1 VEETAKRAPTR
12 GDVRRTPP
20 FRCSKGDR
28 EAGSAVFLVPIVF
41 FFFFFFF
48 FFFVVVVFVVVVVP
62 PMITLRLDGAHASD
76 LDTAARLLREGGTV
90 AIPTETVYGLA
101 ARALDEEC
109 VARIFRAKGRPAD
122 NPLILHV
129 SSFDDARPLW
139 DVDEQSRAFVH
150 ARALARHFWP
160 GPLTLVMPSSTIV
173 PLSVRGGLAKVA
185 VRAPRHDV
193 AQALLARVGEPL
205 AAPSANASG
214 RVSPTTAADVLMT
227 LDGRIDA
234 VLDGGA
240 CTVGLESTVVDV
252 DDTGVTILRPGVV
265 TGDMLRDVV
274 ESVRTRDFASPAHL
288 VASPGVRHRHYAPD
302 IAEITIDDVSALHA
316 RLDSHDALLA
326 RAQTFTAEEL
336 RARPRDA
343 LTETLPDDALGFS
356 RALYAALYRI
366 ERAKPE
372 ALRIE
377 RLPDD
382 DGWRAVRD
390 RVARAASRE

>member
-28 EAGSAVFLVPIVF
+28 EAGSAAFFVPF

-48 FFFVVVVFVVVVVP
+48 FPFFFVLVVIVVP
-62 PMITLRLDGAHASD
+62 PMITLRLDGAHTAD
-76 LDTAARLLREGGTV
+76 LDTAAQLLREGGLV
-90 AIPTETVYGLA
+90 AMPTETVYGLA

-109 VARIFRAKGRPAD
+109 VSRIFHAKGRPSD

-129 SSFDDARPLW
+129 ASFDDARPLW
-139 DVDEQSRAFVH
+139 DIDEDSRAFEN
-150 ARALARHFWP
+150 ARALALHFWP
-160 GPLTLVMPSSTIV
+160 GPLTLVLPSSSLV
-173 PLSVRGGLAKVA
+173 PLSVRGGLPKVA
-185 VRAPRHDV
+185 VRVPRHDV
-193 AQALLARVGEPL
+193 AHALLARVGEPL

-240 CTVGLESTVVDV
+240 CAVGLESTVVDV
-252 DDTGVTILRPGVV
+252 DDDGVTILRPGVV
-265 TGDMLRDVV
+265 TREMLRAVVPDVR
-274 ESVRTRDFASPAHL
+274 ERDLASAAHQ
-288 VASPGVRHRHYAPD
+288 VPSPGVRHRHYAPD
-302 IAEITIDDVSALHA
+302 IVEIAIVDDEGLRACIES
-316 RLDSHDALLA
+316 RDAILA
-326 RAQTFTAEEL
+326 RAETLARMPMQN
-336 RARPRDA
+336 RPRGA
-343 LTETLPDDALGFS
+343 VSEALPDDVLGFS

-382 DGWRAVRD
+382 DAWRAVRD
-390 RVARAASRE
+390 RVVRAASRD